1 MALLEEY
8 KAYYRSRMQR
18 YENNPLYPNSYASE
32 KALFEA
38 MDSCMELEEFK
49 GKLEAGNLNIKNA
62 IALVKDKY
70 TIRLKHFTELKEVVR
85 ALGPQRVLEKIDQAQ
100 TDMEVV
106 NIVSDLEMENNLE
119 ITADEFV
126 DTFYGSIWKLMEDIE
141 VYRDAEIPEKH
152 RARFDAS
159 IKEMEESIRK
169 HFNDEE
175 ENNRHWKAGWTFD
188 FDLLW
193 EERHRRKIPFPDETL
208 RRRIEMAKAIR
219 G

>member
-8 KAYYRSRMQR
+8 KAYYHSRMKR
-18 YENNPLYPNSYASE
+18 YEGNPLYPRSYESE

-38 MDSCMELEEFK
+38 MDSCGELEEFK
-49 GKLEAGNLNIKNA
+49 GKLESDNLNIKNA

-70 TIRLKHFTELKEVVR
+70 ALRLKHFTELKETVR
-85 ALGPQRVLEKIDQAQ
+85 ALGPERILEKIDEAK

-106 NIVSDLEMENNLE
+106 NIVSDIEMANNLE

-126 DTFYGSIWKLMEDIE
+126 DTFYGSTWKLLEDIE
-141 VYRDAEIPEKH
+141 VYRNAEIPNKH
-152 RARFDAS
+152 RADFDAS

-175 ENNRHWKAGWTFD
+175 KNNSAWRPGWTFD
-188 FDLLW
+188 FELLW

-208 RRRIEMAKAIR
+208 RRRIDMAKAIR